1 MEFYN
6 AFTSEVIR
14 NRRNADKEFKDYF
27 IETSPENW
35 DAAHFFKLAL
45 NKEMAN
51 TFDQDHAKIVNQ
63 SLKTTIDHF
72 N

>member
-1 MEFYN
+1 MDFYK

-14 NRRNADKEFKDYF
+14 NRKKADNEF
-27 IETSPENW
+27 TSFYREATPDNW
-35 DAAHFFKLAL
+35 DSELFFKLTL
-45 NKEMAN
+45 NHEMAN
-51 TFDQDHAKIVNQ
+51 SLDQDHAKIVNQ